1 MGSNIVHSQTFK
13 VQLKLAPASTELGT
27 AQLQLVYLSAKRAT
41 EWTRVRA
48 AVP

>member
-27 AQLQLVYLSAKRAT
+27 AQLQLVLFIYFVHHFYSNLGRDS
-41 EWTRVRA
+41 
-48 AVP
+48 